1 MDKLKIQGIRCYG
14 RHGVASEENR
24 LGQRF
29 EVSLVLGF
37 DCAQVGHTDE
47 IAHSVNYASVIEAV
61 VKIVEGK
68 PHRLI
73 ESVAESIAQAVLERF
88 SRVQEVAVTVVKP
101 NPPVPYHFD
110 GVSVE
115 IFRTRA

>member
-29 EVSLVLGF
+29 EVSLVLGL
-37 DCAQVGHTDE
+37 DCAQAGHSDD
-47 IAHSVNYASVIEAV
+47 IAHAVNYASVIEAV

-68 PHRLI
+68 PRKLI
-73 ESVAESIAQAVLERF
+73 ESVAESIAETVLANF
-88 SRVQEVAVTVVKP
+88 PLVNDVAVTVVKP
-101 NPPVPYHFD
+101 NPPVPYNFD

-115 IFRTRA
+115 IFRARL